1 MRISGKLTRAEIL
14 ESVTEDSSI
23 AILFKLAYLLG
34 GEMPETF
41 TATATSRTVTVHI
54 PITYRLG
61 NTGKWTQK
69 NVFTMPWK
77 NRAEASS

>member
-1 MRISGKLTRAEIL
+1 MRTSVKFTREEIL

-23 AILFKLAYLLG
+23 ALMFKIADLLG
-34 GEMPETF
+34 GEVPETF

-54 PITYRLG
+54 PITYRVG
-61 NTGKWTQK
+61 DTGKWTQK
-69 NVFTMPWK
+69 NVFTMPSK